1 VQITDLLPAGVSL
14 VAATPGQGTYD
25 SVTGDWFVG
34 TLLAGTTTSLQLQA
48 LVDNGVAGTTI
59 TNTASVSTVSQVDP
73 NSLNDTASVNIVPIG
88 VPILTISKT
97 ADVLLDPVNGTDNPK
112 AIPGATVNY
121 TVETTNTGSGG
132 ADTDT
137 FSMIDAVPANTFLFV
152 ADYDASTAGPV
163 QFTDGATPS
172 GLTYTFTALDDPGD
186 DINFSNDGGVT
197 WDYEPTAN
205 VDGVDPQVTH
215 VLVNPKGMLA
225 GSSGSGD
232 PSMQL
237 SFKVLI
243 Q

>member
-1 VQITDLLPAGVSL
+1 M
-14 VAATPGQGTYD
+14 
-25 SVTGDWFVG
+25 
-34 TLLAGTTTSLQLQA
+34 QA

-73 NSLNDTASVNIVPIG
+73 NSLNDTASVNSVPIG

-97 ADVLLDPVNGTDNPK
+97 ADVLLDPVNGTNNPK
-112 AIPGATVNY
+112 AIPGATVNH

-137 FSMIDAVPANTFLFV
+137 FSVIDVVPANTFLFV

-186 DINFSNDGGVT
+186 DINFSKSRS
-197 WDYEPTAN
+197 P
-205 VDGVDPQVTH
+205 
-215 VLVNPKGMLA
+215 M
-225 GSSGSGD
+225 
-232 PSMQL
+232 SMA
-237 SFKVLI
+237 LI
-243 Q
+243 RK